1 MSVCTCTNKVL
12 ESLIVGKMWGRLK
25 GTLNKATAELKECLT
40 LLLESNFDTIQSDL
54 NTLEPK
60 DRIKTI
66 LEISKFVIPTL
77 KSVDHQIETD
87 LQNLK
92 FDFEQEVLRVVIVLS
107 TKED

>member
-1 MSVCTCTNKVL
+1 MTQRQKT
-12 ESLIVGKMWGRLK
+12 GGRTK
-25 GTLNKATAELKECLT
+25 GTPNKATAELRERFT

-60 DRIKTI
+60 ERIKTI

-92 FDFEQEVLRVVIVLS
+92 FDFEQEIIKVVIVPP